1 MSQPDI
7 RFITPKGVVVKLITD
22 PKPQVIVLRSLT
34 GTTPTDTQVDAL
46 AVPAGPRW
54 LRLSV
59 RALKWYRR
67 KIAPCLGLGCV
78 YEPSCS
84 RYAELALRQ
93 YGLGK
98 GLSYT
103 LKRLRRCQPGA
114 GGIDLPESPASR

>member
-1 MSQPDI
+1 MSHHQI
-7 RFITPKGVVVKLITD
+7 RSITIKGVEVKLVLD
-22 PKPQVIVLRSLT
+22 EKRQVSLLRSLT

-59 RALKWYRR
+59 RALKWYRL
-67 KIAPCLGLGCV
+67 KLAPGMGLGCV

-93 YGLGK
+93 YGFRK
-98 GLSYT
+98 GLVYT
-103 LKRLRRCQPGA
+103 LKRLHRCQPGA
-114 GGIDLPESPASR
+114 GGLDYP